1 MSRLTRL
8 ATALVPAA
16 MLFIGTN
23 AMADAK
29 FHVGICTGTVS
40 QSEDDLRGAEALI
53 KAYGSVK
60 TGGMIQ
66 HMTYPDDFM
75 SQQETFI
82 SNVVSMSD
90 DPKMKAIIVNQAIP
104 GTAEAF
110 KRVHA
115 KRPDIYCLAGEC
127 QEDPLVISG
136 AADFAAQNDFVSRG
150 YTIIWAAK
158 QMGAKTF
165 VHISFPRHMSY
176 EGLGRRRS
184 IMEQACKDMGINWA
198 FETAPDP
205 TSDVGVAGA
214 QQFILEKV
222 PAWLKKYGPN
232 GEKVAFFCTNDAHT
246 EPLLKQLLASK
257 NGVFVEADLP
267 SPLMGYP
274 GALGLDLSKEA
285 GNFPAILKKVEA
297 GVLKKGGNGRFG
309 TWAFSYG
316 YTVSAGL
323 GEYAIR
329 VIEGKAKKNSLP
341 DLFAAYGKWTP
352 GAKWNGA
359 LYTDTNTGVKV
370 KNLALVYM
378 DTYIFGGLNGKQFLT
393 TTAVKVPEK
402 YYAIKKH

>member
-1 MSRLTRL
+1 LTKI
-8 ATALVPAA
+8 AAALVPAA
-16 MLFIGTN
+16 MLLAGTA

-29 FHVGICTGTVS
+29 FHVGVVTGTVS

-53 KAYGSVK
+53 KEYGSVK
-60 TGGMIQ
+60 SGGMIQ
-66 HMTYPDDFM
+66 HQTYPDDFM

-82 SNVVSMSD
+82 SNVVSLAD
-90 DPKMKAIIVNQAIP
+90 DPKMKAIVVNQAIP

-110 KRVHA
+110 KRVRA
-115 KRPDIYCLAGEC
+115 KRPDIFLLAGEAA
-127 QEDPLVISG
+127 EDPLVIS
-136 AADFAAQNDFVSRG
+136 ASADFVATNDFVSRG

-158 QMGAKTF
+158 QLGAKTF

-176 EGLGRRRS
+176 ESLGRRRS
-184 IMEQACKDMGINWA
+184 IMEAACKDLGIKFA

-232 GEKVAFFCTNDAHT
+232 GEKVAMFCTNDAHT

-257 NGVFVEADLP
+257 NGLFVEADLP

-297 GVLKKGGNGRFG
+297 GVVAKGGAGRFG

-329 VIEGKAKKNSLP
+329 CINGKAKRNNLK

-359 LYTDTNTGVKV
+359 FYTDTNTGVRT
-370 KNLALVYM
+370 KNMALVYM
-378 DTYIFGGLNGKQFLT
+378 DTYILGGFNGKNFLPT
-393 TTAVKVPEK
+393 TSVKVPEK
-402 YYAIKKH
+402 YYAIKKQ

>member
-1 MSRLTRL
+1 MIKSITF
-8 ATALVPAA
+8 ATMLIPAA
-16 MLFIGTN
+16 MLLNGPQ
-23 AMADAK
+23 ALAAAK
-29 FHVGICTGTVS
+29 FHIGICTGTVS
-40 QSEDDLRGAEALI
+40 QSEDDLRGAEALL
-53 KAYGSVK
+53 KEYGSVK
-60 TGGMIQ
+60 DGGMIQ

-82 SNVVSMSD
+82 SNVVSMAD
-90 DPKMKAIIVNQAIP
+90 DPLMKAIVVNQAIP

-115 KRPDIYCLAGEC
+115 KRSDIICLAGEAH
-127 QEDPLVISG
+127 EDPLVISG
-136 AADFAAQNDFVSRG
+136 SADFVASQDFVSRG

-176 EGLGRRRS
+176 EGLGRRRA
-184 IMEQACKDMGINWA
+184 IMEAACKDLGVRWA

-257 NGVFVEADLP
+257 NGLFVEADLP

-274 GALGLDLSKEA
+274 GALGLDLSKEK
-285 GNFPAILKKVEA
+285 GNFPAILAKVEKA
-297 GVLKKGGNGRFG
+297 VVAKGGAGRFG

-323 GEYAIR
+323 GEYAKR
-329 VIEGKAKKNSLP
+329 VVEGKAKMGSLQ
-341 DLFAAYGKWTP
+341 DLFGAYGKWTP
-352 GAKWNGA
+352 GARWNGA
-359 LYTDTNTGVKV
+359 FYTDSNTGVRS
-370 KNLALVYM
+370 KNMALLFM
-378 DTYIFGGLNGKQFLT
+378 DCYVLGTLNGQHFLPT
-393 TTAVKVPEK
+393 TQQKIAAK
-402 YYAIKKH
+402 YYAIKKM